1 MVPFFGFVVSLL
13 VVFAL
18 STYVIGKVEKRM
30 AELNELRAW
39 KYEQQLRS
47 AAAQRDR
54 AWRGNKQMV
63 MD

>member
-1 MVPFFGFVVSLL
+1 MIPAFGFVVSLL

-18 STYVIGKVEKRM
+18 STYVIGKVEERK

-39 KYEQQLRS
+39 KTEQQRRA